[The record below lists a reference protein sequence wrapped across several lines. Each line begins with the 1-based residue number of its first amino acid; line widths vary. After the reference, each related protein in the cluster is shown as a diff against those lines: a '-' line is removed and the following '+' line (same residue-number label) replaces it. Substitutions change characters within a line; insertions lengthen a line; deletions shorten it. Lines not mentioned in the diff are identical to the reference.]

1 MKPDEKIEKTLLSN
15 GVRILSQ
22 RMPHVQSVSMGVWVS
37 IGSRDETDAENGL
50 SHFIEH
56 MMFKGT
62 QKRSAF
68 EIAKAFDAIGGYTNA
83 FTSMENT
90 CYHAKVMANHL
101 GTMSEILTDIFLNSL
116 FDEAEIEKERP
127 VIFQEIGMMEDTPD
141 EYVHQLAARSFWG
154 DNPLGRSIL
163 GTHDNIL
170 QFDSKNIRSFF
181 DRLYQPERIVV
192 TAVGN
197 IEHDRLVD
205 LARPAFEAIQTG
217 QFYVRPIPARDVPQG
232 HFNVGQNIHVHSKDI
247 EQAHICLNALG
258 LPTTDP
264 RRYVLSLMNTILGG
278 NMSSRLFQQIREQ
291 RGLAYSVYSFV
302 SSFVDTGMTGAYAG
316 VDPVNA
322 FETVELILDSL
333 QSLKDIPVTDDELQ
347 HAKEFTKGNL
357 LMASESNENQMAR
370 LAQGEF
376 HFGRYTPLK
385 EILGEI
391 DRVTPADIQILAEE
405 LFQKNLM
412 TLTIYGPEPEASQ
425 FEQLMMA

>member
-1 MKPDEKIEKTLLSN
+1 MKPDDRIEKTLLSN

-22 RMPHVQSVSMGVWVS
+22 RMPHVQSVSMGVWVN

-101 GTMSEILTDIFLNSL
+101 ETMSEILTDIFLNSL

-127 VIFQEIGMMEDTPD
+127 VIFQEIGMLEDTPD

-170 QFDSKNIRSFF
+170 QFDSKTIRSFF
-181 DRLYQPERIVV
+181 ERLYQPNRIVV

-205 LARPAFEAIQTG
+205 LARPAFEAIQSG
-217 QFYVRPIPARDVPQG
+217 NPIPARGIPQG
-232 HFNVGQNIHVHSKDI
+232 HFNVGIHPKDL
-247 EQAHICLNALG
+247 EQVHICLNTRG
-258 LPTTDP
+258 LSTTDP
-264 RRYVLSLMNTILGG
+264 RRFVSSLMNTILGG

-302 SSFVDTGMTGAYAG
+302 SSFVETGMSGAYAG
-316 VDPVNA
+316 VDPDNA
-322 FETVELILDSL
+322 FETVELILNTL
-333 QSLKDIPVTDDELQ
+333 QSLKDSPVTEDELH

-376 HFGRYTPLK
+376 HFERYTPLQ
-385 EILGEI
+385 EILDGI
-391 DRVTPADIQILAEE
+391 DGVTPADIQVLAEE
-405 LFQKNLM
+405 MFLKNQM
-412 TLTIYGPEPEASQ
+412 TLTLHGPVTETSQ

>member
-1 MKPDEKIEKTLLSN
+1 
-15 GVRILSQ
+15 
-22 RMPHVQSVSMGVWVS
+22 MPHVQSVSMGVWVN

-101 GTMSEILTDIFLNSL
+101 DTMSEILTDIFLNSL

-127 VIFQEIGMMEDTPD
+127 VIFQEIGMLEDTPD

-181 DRLYQPERIVV
+181 ERLYQPDRIVV

-197 IEHDRLVD
+197 IEHDHLVD
-205 LARPAFEAIQTG
+205 LARPAFEAIPSG
-217 QFYVRPIPARDVPQG
+217 NPIQARDIPQG
-232 HFNVGQNIHVHSKDI
+232 HFHVGIHPKDL
-247 EQAHICLNALG
+247 EQVHICLNARG
-258 LPTTDP
+258 LATTDP
-264 RRYVLSLMNTILGG
+264 RRFVASLMNTILGG

-291 RGLAYSVYSFV
+291 RGLAYSVYSFF
-302 SSFVDTGMTGAYAG
+302 SSFVDTGMSGAYAG

-322 FETVELILDSL
+322 YETVEIILNTL
-333 QSLKDIPVTDDELQ
+333 QDLKDSPVTDDELL

-376 HFGRYTPLK
+376 HFGRYTPLQ
-385 EILGEI
+385 EILDGI
-391 DRVTPADIQILAEE
+391 DRVTPADIRMLSEE
-405 LFQKNLM
+405 IFHKKQM
-412 TLTIYGPEPEASQ
+412 TLTLHGPVPESSQ

>member
-1 MKPDEKIEKTLLSN
+1 
-15 GVRILSQ
+15 
-22 RMPHVQSVSMGVWVS
+22 
-37 IGSRDETDAENGL
+37 
-50 SHFIEH
+50 
-56 MMFKGT
+56 
-62 QKRSAF
+62 
-68 EIAKAFDAIGGYTNA
+68 
-83 FTSMENT
+83 
-90 CYHAKVMANHL
+90 
-101 GTMSEILTDIFLNSL
+101 
-116 FDEAEIEKERP
+116 
-127 VIFQEIGMMEDTPD
+127 
-141 EYVHQLAARSFWG
+141 
-154 DNPLGRSIL
+154 
-163 GTHDNIL
+163 
-170 QFDSKNIRSFF
+170 
-181 DRLYQPERIVV
+181 
-192 TAVGN
+192 
-197 IEHDRLVD
+197 
-205 LARPAFEAIQTG
+205 
-217 QFYVRPIPARDVPQG
+217 
-232 HFNVGQNIHVHSKDI
+232 
-247 EQAHICLNALG
+247 
-258 LPTTDP
+258 
-264 RRYVLSLMNTILGG
+264 MNTILGG

-316 VDPVNA
+316 VDPVHA
-322 FETVELILDSL
+322 FETVELILDTL

>member
-1 MKPDEKIEKTLLSN
+1 
-15 GVRILSQ
+15 
-22 RMPHVQSVSMGVWVS
+22 MPHVQSVSMGVWVN

-101 GTMSEILTDIFLNSL
+101 ETMSEILSDIFLNSL
-116 FDEAEIEKERP
+116 FDDAEIEKERP
-127 VIFQEIGMMEDTPD
+127 VIFQEIGMLEDTPD
-141 EYVHQLAARSFWG
+141 EYVHQLAAQAFWG

-163 GTHDNIL
+163 GTHENIL

-181 DRLYQPERIVV
+181 ERRYQPDRILV

-197 IEHDRLVD
+197 ITHDRLVD
-205 LARPAFEAIQTG
+205 LVRPAFEAVPAG
-217 QFYVRPIPARDVPQG
+217 KPIPAREIPKG
-232 HFNVGQNIHVHSKDI
+232 HSNVGQKIYSHPKDI
-247 EQAHICLNALG
+247 EQAHICLNMRG

-264 RRYVLSLMNTILGG
+264 RRYVSSLMNTILGG

-291 RGLAYSVYSFV
+291 RGLAYSVYSFA
-302 SSFVDTGMTGAYAG
+302 SSFVDTGMSGAYAG
-316 VDPVNA
+316 VDPVHA
-322 FETVELILDSL
+322 FETVELILNTL
-333 QSLKDIPVTDDELQ
+333 QSFKESPVTENELQ
-347 HAKEFTKGNL
+347 NAKEFSKGNL
-357 LMASESNENQMAR
+357 LMAAESNENQMVR

-385 EILGEI
+385 EILDEI
-391 DRVTPADIQILAEE
+391 DQVTPSDIRILAEE
-405 LFQKNLM
+405 LFQKDQM
-412 TLTIYGPEPEASQ
+412 TLTLYGPLPEASQ